1 MKKTLIVI
9 ACVLG
14 LGLLA
19 PNAMAL
25 TELTTAS
32 SSYYVGSV
40 TPDHPAGENDELAY
54 LDYLVNMTPGTSA
67 VADGQ
72 TFVRSTLTGLPDVID
87 GNGDPLMS
95 VAIKYDYPK
104 EPDPPVV
111 TPIDVTDLTYVM
123 AKYNSSVGAL
133 VWYVADIDDSV
144 MLPTSWNGKNISH
157 YIGVPEGA
165 MTLVLLSGALVG
177 LEALR
182 RRFRA

>member
-19 PNAMAL
+19 PDAMAL
-25 TELTTAS
+25 FTLSEGDA
-32 SSYYVGSV
+32 YYVGSV
-40 TPDHPAGENDELAY
+40 SPDKPAGEGYELSY
-54 LDYLVNMTPGTSA
+54 LDYLVNMTPETSA
-67 VADGQ
+67 VVYGQ
-72 TFVRSTLTGLPDVID
+72 TFVRSTLAGLPDVID

-144 MLPTSWNGKNISH
+144 MLPTSWNDHNISH
-157 YIGVPEGA
+157 YNGVPEGA
-165 MTLVLLSGALVG
+165 MTLVLLSVAVVG
-177 LEALR
+177 LEGLR
-182 RRFRA
+182 RRFRG